1 MIEIVADKDIPY
13 LEEVFENSKS
23 FRLKTLPFNEINK
36 KTLKNSQAL
45 LSRSATIINDE
56 LIEGTDIKFIF
67 SLPSGEDHIDHDF
80 LSSREIF
87 IKTAK
92 GANAQ
97 AVLEYTLNALSFSSE
112 KKVGLIGEGHIG
124 GKLKKVLSFF
134 NYETITFD
142 PYKFEDSIYQKEA
155 ALRCP
160 IISVNASYSKKG
172 DYPSH
177 NLISHLKPDQM
188 LINTSRGE
196 VVDYKSILKNSNARL
211 ICDVWDRE
219 PNLSMDDIGDTF
231 IGTPHIAGNTLNS
244 KMEALNWA
252 IDSLKEFFDID
263 DLNNLRGIKKI
274 LNIDKLLEKDE
285 IKKGKIP
292 FKFIKSFID
301 IKSISDS
308 FKKDLDLYS
317 EKDFFSNFFQ
327 SVRKK
332 NERMGFGDYFLSSKF
347 LNDEKKEILTLLGFK
362 IQDE

>member
-67 SLPSGEDHIDHDF
+67 SLTSGEDHIDFDF
-80 LSSREIF
+80 LSSKEVF

-97 AVLEYTLNALSFSSE
+97 AVLEYTLDALSFSSE
-112 KKVGLIGEGHIG
+112 KKVGLIGAGHIG
-124 GKLKKVLSFF
+124 SKLKKVLSFF
-134 NYETITFD
+134 NYKTITFD

-196 VVDYKSILKNSNARL
+196 VVNYKGILKNSNAKL
-211 ICDVWDRE
+211 ICDVWNKE
-219 PNLSMDDIGDTF
+219 PNLNVDDIGDTF

-244 KMEALNWA
+244 KTEALNLA
-252 IDSLKEFFDID
+252 IDSLKEFFETN
-263 DLNNLRGIKKI
+263 DLNNLKPINKT
-274 LNIDKLLEKDE
+274 LNLDKFLDNDE
-285 IKKGKIP
+285 IKEGEIP
-292 FKFIKSFID
+292 FKFIKRFID
-301 IKSISDS
+301 IESISDS
-308 FKKDLDLYS
+308 FKKDLNLFNGRDS
-317 EKDFFSNFFQ
+317 FSNFFQ
-327 SVRKK
+327 AVRKK
-332 NERMGFGDYFLSSKF
+332 NERMGFRDYLLSTKLLS
-347 LNDEKKEILTLLGFK
+347 DEKKELLTLLGFK